1 MHIKFDL
8 NYFNEIYYAFTSENI
23 VKHQLG
29 IMKAIE
35 LYDSF
40 YEWYS
45 NNFTQHM
52 GISVKR
58 LLSYIARDYGISK
71 HGIYYGGYIK
81 KLATI
86 QYWQCSAK
94 ERVIMGLDHLSED
107 CFLCE
112 MSRIFS
118 NHNKNLLENKVTI
131 IRVAEQYFPMRINFN
146 NYYSAG
152 ILKYI
157 LEIEK
162 KDNIIKVKSFYS
174 KIAKQVRKIQEKQET
189 ENERIYNNSLSWE
202 EKIIQESTSAPKPI
216 QGQIQLRISEPVPV
230 PSQRPVQDPKQEQTF
245 LPVSKPIQ
253 DPREEQT
260 SLLVPSPVP
269 VPVFGSTQSSLP
281 IKRSITHSQIK
292 DTFIND
298 VIAIYSESSLQSPI
312 DLTDDVCGQKQ
323 CRDEYYT
330 SENINHK
337 RFKLQIFDATKD
349 IIEKYYSQ
357 LKIDNLL

>member
-1 MHIKFDL
+1 M
-8 NYFNEIYYAFTSENI
+8 
-23 VKHQLG
+23 KHQLG
-29 IMKAIE
+29 KMTAIE

-58 LLSYIARDYGISK
+58 LLSYIVRDYGISK
-71 HGIYYGGYIK
+71 RGIYHGVFIK
-81 KLATI
+81 KLAAI
-86 QYWQCSAK
+86 QYWRCSAK
-94 ERVIMGLDHLSED
+94 EQLIMRLNYLSED

-118 NHNKNLLENKVTI
+118 NHNEKLVENKVTI

-174 KIAKQVRKIQEKQET
+174 KIAKQVRKNQENQQTET
-189 ENERIYNNSLSWE
+189 ERIINSRLSTK
-202 EKIIQESTSAPKPI
+202 EKIIQESTSASNPI

-230 PSQRPVQDPKQEQTF
+230 PSQKPVQDPRQEQTF
-245 LPVSKPIQ
+245 LPVPNPIQ
-253 DPREEQT
+253 HPRQEQT
-260 SLLVPSPVP
+260 FLPVPNPVP
-269 VPVFGSTQSSLP
+269 VPEQHNTQKESSCVFGSTQSSLP
-281 IKRSITHSQIK
+281 IKRSITHTQIK

-298 VIAIYSESSLQSPI
+298 VIAIYNESSLQSPI

-330 SENINHK
+330 SENMNHK